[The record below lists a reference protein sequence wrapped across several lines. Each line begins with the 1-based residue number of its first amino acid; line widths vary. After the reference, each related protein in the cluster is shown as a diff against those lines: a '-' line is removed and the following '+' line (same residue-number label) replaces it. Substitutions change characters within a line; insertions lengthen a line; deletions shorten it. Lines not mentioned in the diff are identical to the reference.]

1 MLECISCI
9 LPLIPS
15 KLIVPIQATYD
26 NKHKNQLTM
35 PVIMQIHQ
43 LISPLRKDPQ
53 RILQESNDN
62 EEAADGR
69 QVRLDRLAERVQ
81 PVLDLARLL
90 ADGVERRRVVG
101 RVAARRPG
109 VEARVLALEVIAG
122 GATDGHGG
130 RIWWWWRLLLWWCR
144 RKGKE
149 GVIAAALQRGRKSW
163 KRERACVC
171 AREKDGFARAKEA
184 LIPTREREPGACGD
198 PKLPHRYF
206 FFPFTSIL
214 RPLLCTALYLSL
226 YRSMSL
232 PRL

>member
-90 ADGVERRRVVG
+90 ADGVEGRRVVG
-101 RVAARRPG
+101 RVAARGPG
-109 VEARVLALEVIAG
+109 VEACVLALEVVAG
-122 GATDGHGG
+122 GAADGHGG
-130 RIWWWWRLLLWWCR
+130 RLWCVGCCCCCGFGGGGR

-163 KRERACVC
+163 KRERACVWLSY
-171 AREKDGFARAKEA
+171 A
-184 LIPTREREPGACGD
+184 
-198 PKLPHRYF
+198 
-206 FFPFTSIL
+206 
-214 RPLLCTALYLSL
+214 TAEV
-226 YRSMSL
+226 R
-232 PRL
+232 